1 MGRLTAVLG
10 VGVLATT
17 LSSGWGPR
25 ADLGAADST
34 NQPEQHHVAPAAEAD
49 GALQE
54 ILQSAETPAYVAR
67 DEEGARLWKQTR
79 TFYEKRQFKPAWIE
93 NGSPRPQMGQLISA
107 VRAGERDGLN
117 PGFYNVAALE
127 QRRQEVSGG
136 FLSAKRFE
144 PNEAAA
150 IDASLSYLYMKYAS
164 DFADGVS
171 DLNRADPAWK
181 IKPSSFD
188 PLDRL
193 ERALQD
199 KRVGESL
206 AELAPDAP
214 GYRALRDALAQY
226 RKFAARGGWSTVP
239 ADIKLKPGQ
248 LSEHVPAVARRLA
261 ATGDY
266 AGPMPVDG
274 QPAVY
279 STELQE
285 AVKRFQRRHG
295 LADDAVVGAA
305 AAAEMNV
312 SADARVRQIELS
324 LERWRWLPRQMGD
337 RYILVNIPEMRLD
350 VWERGTVGLTMRV
363 VVGKKQ
369 TPTPIFSE
377 EMTYLVFSPYWNVPP
392 DIAKNETLPSVVKD
406 AGFLDRMNM
415 EIVDRGGNRV
425 DAASIDLSS
434 PGQYRFRQRPG
445 ASNSLGLVKFMFPNQ
460 FNVYLHDTPA
470 DSLFARAS
478 RAFSHGCVR
487 LEQPDKLAAYV
498 LRDQPDWTPERIGEA
513 MQGGQERTVKLNEPL
528 PVYIGYWT
536 ASVSADGLVQFRK
549 DIYGS
554 DGRLTARLAERVP
567 SERAALMT
575 AANASSPSQMVDAAA
590 R

>member
-1 MGRLTAVLG
+1 
-10 VGVLATT
+10 
-17 LSSGWGPR
+17 
-25 ADLGAADST
+25 
-34 NQPEQHHVAPAAEAD
+34 
-49 GALQE
+49 
-54 ILQSAETPAYVAR
+54 
-67 DEEGARLWKQTR
+67 
-79 TFYEKRQFKPAWIE
+79 
-93 NGSPRPQMGQLISA
+93 
-107 VRAGERDGLN
+107 
-117 PGFYNVAALE
+117 
-127 QRRQEVSGG
+127 
-136 FLSAKRFE
+136 
-144 PNEAAA
+144 
-150 IDASLSYLYMKYAS
+150 MKYTS
-164 DFADGVS
+164 DLADGVS
-171 DLNRADPAWK
+171 DLNRADPTWK
-181 IKPSSFD
+181 IKAQSFD

-206 AELAPDAP
+206 AELTPEAP
-214 GYRALRDALAQY
+214 GYRALRDALVQY
-226 RKFAARGGWSTVP
+226 REYAARGGWPTVP

-248 LSEHVPAVARRLA
+248 VSEHVPAVARRLA

-266 AGPMPVDG
+266 AGALPVDG
-274 QPAVY
+274 QPAAY
-279 STELQE
+279 TTDLQE

-312 SADARVRQIELS
+312 SAEARVRQIELS
-324 LERWRWLPRQMGD
+324 LERWRWLPRELGD

-350 VWERGTVGLTMRV
+350 VWEHGSVGLTMRV
-363 VVGKKQ
+363 VVGKQQ

-377 EMTYLVFSPYWNVPP
+377 QMTHLVFSPYWNVPP
-392 DIAKNETLPSVVKD
+392 DIAKNETLPSVLKD
-406 AGFLDRMNM
+406 SSFLDRTNM
-415 EIVDRGGNRV
+415 EIVDRSGNPV

-445 ASNSLGLVKFMFPNQ
+445 VSNSLGLVKFMFPNQ

-487 LEQPDKLAAYV
+487 LEQPGKLAEYV

-513 MQGGQERTVKLNEPL
+513 MQAGQERTVRLKAPL

-554 DGRLTARLAERVP
+554 DSRLTARVAERLPRV
-567 SERAALMT
+567 RAAVMT
-575 AANASSPSQMVDAAA
+575 ARRARARWLGHHPHAKAGSTESLARAA
-590 R
+590 RRDRRASTGRHRRRSA